1 MAVAAVVRYKIDQHP
16 QAVVVCA
23 GNEVVCLP
31 EGAEVRMDVA
41 IVADV
46 VPAVGHRG
54 RIPRIYPDCVD
65 AELGEIGQAVDDAED
80 VPRAIT
86 VVIGKRSRVDLVNDC
101 AAPPIGIT
109 GMGHARILRAADR
122 VAGANDRVRR

>member
-1 MAVAAVVRYKIDQHP
+1 MAVAAVVGYKIDQYP

-23 GNEVVCLP
+23 GNEVVCLL
-31 EGAEVRMDVA
+31 EGAEVGMDVA

-54 RIPRIYPDCVD
+54 RIPRADPDRVN

-80 VPRAIT
+80 VPGAIA
-86 VVIGKRSRVDLVNDC
+86 VMIGERPRVDLINDR
-101 AAPPIGIT
+101 AAPPIDIT
-109 GMGHARILRAADR
+109 GMGHA
-122 VAGANDRVRR
+122 